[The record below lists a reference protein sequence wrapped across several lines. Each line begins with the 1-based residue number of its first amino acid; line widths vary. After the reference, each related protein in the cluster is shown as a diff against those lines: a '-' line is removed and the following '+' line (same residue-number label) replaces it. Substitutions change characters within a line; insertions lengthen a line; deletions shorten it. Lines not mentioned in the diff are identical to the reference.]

1 MRYNEQEQEESKAT
15 VGFKA
20 SVDLAMGILYIVI
33 AIYCFLFP
41 AVFEQFGSKEFR
53 WILALFGLY
62 GLFRL
67 YRGMLGLKKSTK
79 RTRRDSSIH

>member
-1 MRYNEQEQEESKAT
+1 MRYNEQEYQESKAT

-41 AVFEQFGSKEFR
+41 AVLEQFGSKEFR

>member
-41 AVFEQFGSKEFR
+41 AVLDCCEFTSL
-53 WILALFGLY
+53 I
-62 GLFRL
+62 
-67 YRGMLGLKKSTK
+67 
-79 RTRRDSSIH
+79 

>member
-20 SVDLAMGILYIVI
+20 SVDLAMGFLYIVI

-41 AVFEQFGSKEFR
+41 AVLEQFGKMDFR
-53 WILALFGLY
+53 WILGLFGLY
-62 GLFRL
+62 GVFRI
-67 YRGMLGLKKSTK
+67 YRGIMGLRKTIK
-79 RTRRDSSIH
+79 RTRRESSSR

>member
-20 SVDLAMGILYIVI
+20 SVDLAMGFLYIVI

-41 AVFEQFGSKEFR
+41 AVLDQFGKMDFR
-53 WILALFGLY
+53 WILGLFGLY
-62 GLFRL
+62 GVFRI
-67 YRGMLGLKKSTK
+67 YRGIMGLRKTIK
-79 RTRRDSSIH
+79 RTRRESSSR

>member
-1 MRYNEQEQEESKAT
+1 MRYNEQEYQESKAT
-15 VGFKA
+15 LGFKA

-41 AVFEQFGSKEFR
+41 AVLEQFGSKEFR
-53 WILALFGLY
+53 WILALFGFY